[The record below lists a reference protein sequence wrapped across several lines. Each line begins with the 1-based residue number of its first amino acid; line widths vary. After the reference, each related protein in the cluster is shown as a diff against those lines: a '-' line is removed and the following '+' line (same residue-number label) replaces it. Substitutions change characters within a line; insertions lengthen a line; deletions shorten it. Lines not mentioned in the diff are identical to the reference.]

1 MTQLIDTLLLLA
13 LPASGKSE
21 IRRYLEHLD
30 QRIAAEELHLG
41 PTTQLDDYPYVHL
54 MRRIDEEL
62 ESMGDPPIFCADA
75 ATPFLEPL
83 DWGTLIH
90 LLNEDYRLLGTE
102 VQRPASA
109 ASWLFDRVDD
119 ARREV
124 GAEARLEK
132 LPIRTRQA
140 LDEILEE
147 EAEAVWEDLSQAAS
161 GWRPGNTVV
170 IEFARGGPSGAS
182 LPLSAPYGY
191 QYSLGQLSG
200 EIRSRSSI
208 LFVWV
213 TPEESRRRN
222 QARARPGRE
231 GDASILHHGV
241 PEAVMMGDYGTDDL
255 PWLIEQGGGSVV
267 RVGEGADISEIPVAV
282 FDNRLDHTSFLRADP
297 EEWPESAVA
306 ALHAELKSAFDRL
319 VR

>member
-1 MTQLIDTLLLLA
+1 MSQLIDTLLLLA

-30 QRIAAEELHLG
+30 PGVAAEDFHLG

-62 ESMGDPPIFCADA
+62 AAMNEAPIYCADA
-75 ATPFLEPL
+75 SSPFLEQL

-90 LLNEDYRLLGTE
+90 LLNEDYRSLGSGMP
-102 VQRPASA
+102 RPESA
-109 ASWLFDRVDD
+109 ASWLFDRMDN

-124 GAEARLEK
+124 GAEPNLGK
-132 LPIRTRQA
+132 LPVHTRQA
-140 LDEILEE
+140 LGEALEDESMAI
-147 EAEAVWEDLSQAAS
+147 WHDLSQTAS
-161 GWRPGNTVV
+161 GWVPGNTVV
-170 IEFARGGPSGAS
+170 IEFARGGPAGAS
-182 LPLSAPYGY
+182 LPLTAPYGY
-191 QYSLGQLSG
+191 RYSLGQLSD

-222 QARARPGRE
+222 EERARPGRA

-241 PEAVMMGDYGTDDL
+241 PEAVMMGDYGSDDL

-267 RVGEGADISEIPVAV
+267 RVGEGDDVCEIPVAV
-282 FDNRLDHTSFLRADP
+282 FDNRSDHTSFLRADP
-297 EEWPESAVA
+297 DEWPVSAIK
-306 ALHAELKSAFDRL
+306 ALHAELKSALDRL